1 MARKRGITRSRSFT
15 AGARAY
21 ANSAA
26 NVSKSKVWITC
37 PASHRISSATPVQ
50 ARMANGR
57 PTRRIHVAIT
67 TTELT
72 SRVARGRVF
81 EYIHLLL
88 CHGYCCVFHD
98 RSCSH
103 VGTHKEEYSLKSNTT
118 TNKLDVPG
126 FSREV
131 FLQRYERFLHGPYR
145 KKQGH
150 QIGAPASYD
159 KVRHLAHTAG
169 HLQLDQAVQLNRVL
183 HREFLG
189 DRLDE
194 AVDDQ
199 RVGLGLI
206 QATAHQVEELVVTDL
221 RDGRFV
227 ADFGLVLFDANGWIG
242 IGASMLIE
250 QECVTADMR

>member
-81 EYIHLLL
+81 EDIHLLL

-103 VGTHKEEYSLKSNTT
+103 VGTQRGVFTLRVILPRINLTCQVFREECFDSAMSDFYTDLIVRSRG
-118 TNKLDVPG
+118 TNLVHLLLTIR
-126 FSREV
+126 S
-131 FLQRYERFLHGPYR
+131 
-145 KKQGH
+145 
-150 QIGAPASYD
+150 
-159 KVRHLAHTAG
+159 VRLAHTAG
-169 HLQLDQAVQLNRVL
+169 HLQLDRAFQLHPVL
-183 HREFLG
+183 HRQL
-189 DRLDE
+189 
-194 AVDDQ
+194 
-199 RVGLGLI
+199 
-206 QATAHQVEELVVTDL
+206 
-221 RDGRFV
+221 
-227 ADFGLVLFDANGWIG
+227 
-242 IGASMLIE
+242 
-250 QECVTADMR
+250 